1 MDLVADVLMVLAVVA
16 LAWAGATLLQRL
28 PVFPLRQIL
37 VTSPLTQVTPAQVEQ
52 AARVALVGN
61 FFTVDLDQVRGTFEK
76 LPWVRR
82 ADVRRRWPDA
92 LELSLEEHQAQ
103 ARWKRPDPASQEV
116 RLVNSHGEVFA
127 AASEADLPVLSGPEG
142 SAALLLTRYRE
153 FAAAHGMAVVRDKEV
168 TQFDVE
174 RAIEAANATPIS
186 ADDQI
191 LHTLVQEFIVDGQD
205 GVKEPIGM
213 DARRLE
219 VKVHLVTGAVTAVQN
234 IVKCVH
240 RCGLEV
246 VDLVLQPLA
255 SGMAVLTEDEKD
267 VGVCLVDIG
276 GGTTDLAVFTQG
288 AIRHTAV
295 IPIAGD
301 QITSDIGI
309 ALRTSTP
316 DAEEIK
322 IRYGVALQQ
331 LADPEEMIEVPGV
344 GDRPASRLSRQTL
357 AGFIQPRIEEI
368 YQKVQEELVRSG
380 YERLLRAGIVL
391 TGGSAAMPGMVEL
404 GEEIFHNTVKLGVP
418 HYEGGLRD
426 ILRNPRYSTAMGLLL
441 EGVAQKKRGL
451 KTQGPMTFRQI
462 LARMRAWFGKNF

>member
-1 MDLVADVLMVLAVVA
+1 MSKETKRDLIVGLDIGTSKIVAIAAELDPEGQLSVLGVGSHQFEETKDKGIKKGVVVSIEA
-16 LAWAGATLLQRL
+16 TVDAISRAIQEVELMAGCKVKEVYTGIAGAH
-28 PVFPLRQIL
+28 IK
-37 VTSPLTQVTPAQVEQ
+37 SKDS
-52 AARVALVGN
+52 N
-61 FFTVDLDQVRGTFEK
+61 
-76 LPWVRR
+76 
-82 ADVRRRWPDA
+82 
-92 LELSLEEHQAQ
+92 
-103 ARWKRPDPASQEV
+103 
-116 RLVNSHGEVFA
+116 
-127 AASEADLPVLSGPEG
+127 
-142 SAALLLTRYRE
+142 
-153 FAAAHGMAVVRDKEV
+153 GMVVVREKEV
-168 TQFDVE
+168 TEYDVA

-191 LHTLVQEFIVDGQD
+191 LHTIPQEFIVDGQD

-255 SGMAVLTEDEKD
+255 SGMAVLTDDEKD

-276 GGTTDLAVFTQG
+276 GGTTDIAVFTQG

-331 LADPEEMIEVPGV
+331 LADPDEMIEVPGV
-344 GDRPASRLSRQTL
+344 GDRPATKLSRQTL
-357 AGFIQPRIEEI
+357 AGFIQPRIEQI
-368 YQKVQEELVRSG
+368 YQMVRDELARSG
-380 YERLLRAGIVL
+380 YERLLRAGIVV
-391 TGGSAAMPGMVEL
+391 TGGSATMPGMMEL
-404 GEEIFHNTVKLGVP
+404 GEEMFHNTVKLGLP
-418 HYEGGLRD
+418 RYEGSLRD
-426 ILRNPRYSTAMGLLL
+426 IVRNPRYATAVGLLM
-441 EGVAQKKRGL
+441 EGVTQRRRGM
-451 KTQGPMTFRQI
+451 KVQGPVTFRQT
-462 LARMRAWFGKNF
+462 LARMRAWFSKNF

>member
-1 MDLVADVLMVLAVVA
+1 MSKETKDLIVA
-16 LAWAGATLLQRL
+16 LDIGTSK
-28 PVFPLRQIL
+28 I
-37 VTSPLTQVTPAQVEQ
+37 VT
-52 AARVALVGN
+52 LVGELDQEDRLTILGIGSQDSVGLKRGMVVN
-61 FFTVDLDQVRGTFEK
+61 IEATVDSISRTI
-76 LPWVRR
+76 
-82 ADVRRRWPDA
+82 
-92 LELSLEEHQAQ
+92 
-103 ARWKRPDPASQEV
+103 QEV
-116 RLVNSHGEVFA
+116 ELMTGCKVKEVYTGIAGSHIK
-127 AASEADLPVLSGPEG
+127 SKDSN
-142 SAALLLTRYRE
+142 
-153 FAAAHGMAVVRDKEV
+153 GMTVVKDKEV

-191 LHTLVQEFIVDGQD
+191 LHTLIQEFIVDGQD

-255 SGMAVLTEDEKD
+255 SGYAVLSDDEKD

-276 GGTTDLAVFTQG
+276 GGTTDIAVFAQG

-301 QITSDIGI
+301 QITNDIGH
-309 ALRTSTP
+309 ALRTSTQ

-322 IRYGVALQQ
+322 IAYGVALQQ
-331 LADPEEMIEVPGV
+331 LADPDEMIEVPGV
-344 GDRPASRLSRQTL
+344 GERPSTTLSRQTL
-357 AGFIQPRIEEI
+357 AGFIQPRVEEI
-368 YQKVQEELVRSG
+368 FQQVQDELVKSG

-391 TGGSAAMPGMVEL
+391 TGGSAQMPGMTEL
-404 GEEIFHNTVKLGVP
+404 GEELFHNTVKLGVP
-418 HYEGGLRD
+418 HYAGNLRD
-426 ILRNPRYSTAMGLLL
+426 MVRNPRYSTAMGLLL
-441 EGVAQKKRGL
+441 EGQAQRRRGL
-451 KTQGPMTFRQI
+451 KMRDPKSFRSVM
-462 LARMRAWFGKNF
+462 ARMRAWFERNF

>member
-1 MDLVADVLMVLAVVA
+1 MSKEQKDLIVGLDIGTSKIVSVVA
-16 LAWAGATLLQRL
+16 EIDAEDRLSIIGLGSHQFEDNKDKGLKKGVVVSIEATVDAISRAIQEVELMAGCKVKEVYTGIAGAH
-28 PVFPLRQIL
+28 IK
-37 VTSPLTQVTPAQVEQ
+37 SKDS
-52 AARVALVGN
+52 N
-61 FFTVDLDQVRGTFEK
+61 
-76 LPWVRR
+76 
-82 ADVRRRWPDA
+82 
-92 LELSLEEHQAQ
+92 
-103 ARWKRPDPASQEV
+103 
-116 RLVNSHGEVFA
+116 
-127 AASEADLPVLSGPEG
+127 
-142 SAALLLTRYRE
+142 
-153 FAAAHGMAVVRDKEV
+153 GMAVVREKEV
-168 TQFDVE
+168 TQYDVE

-213 DARRLE
+213 DAKRLE

-276 GGTTDLAVFTQG
+276 GGTTDIAVFTQG

-322 IRYGVALQQ
+322 VRYGVALQEM
-331 LADPEEMIEVPGV
+331 ANPDEMIEVPGV
-344 GDRPASRLSRQTL
+344 GERPASRLSRQTL
-357 AGFIQPRIEEI
+357 AGFIQPRVEEI
-368 YQKVQEELVRSG
+368 FQKVQEELVRSG

-391 TGGSAAMPGMVEL
+391 TGGSASMEGMVQL
-404 GEEIFHNTVKLGVP
+404 GEEIFHNTVKLGQP
-418 HYEGGLRD
+418 AYDGGLRD
-426 ILRNPRYSTAMGLLL
+426 IVRNPRYATVVGLLM
-441 EGVAQKKRGL
+441 EGAAQKKRGM
-451 KTQGPMTFRQI
+451 KSQGPLTFRQVLERI
-462 LARMRAWFGKNF
+462 RAWFSKNF

>member
-1 MDLVADVLMVLAVVA
+1 MSKEQKDLIVGLDIGTSKIVSVVA
-16 LAWAGATLLQRL
+16 ELDAEGKLCVIGLGSHQFEENKDKGLKKGVVVSIEATVDAISRAIQEVELMAGCKVKEVYTGIAGAH
-28 PVFPLRQIL
+28 IK
-37 VTSPLTQVTPAQVEQ
+37 SKDS
-52 AARVALVGN
+52 N
-61 FFTVDLDQVRGTFEK
+61 
-76 LPWVRR
+76 
-82 ADVRRRWPDA
+82 
-92 LELSLEEHQAQ
+92 
-103 ARWKRPDPASQEV
+103 
-116 RLVNSHGEVFA
+116 
-127 AASEADLPVLSGPEG
+127 
-142 SAALLLTRYRE
+142 
-153 FAAAHGMAVVRDKEV
+153 GMAVVREKEV
-168 TQFDVE
+168 TQYDVE

-213 DARRLE
+213 DAKRLE

-255 SGMAVLTEDEKD
+255 SGMAVLTDDEKD
-267 VGVCLVDIG
+267 VGVCLVDMG
-276 GGTTDLAVFTQG
+276 GGTTDIAVFTQG

-357 AGFIQPRIEEI
+357 AGFIQPRVEEI

-380 YERLLRAGIVL
+380 YERLLRAGVVL
-391 TGGSAAMPGMVEL
+391 TGGSAAMPGMIEL
-404 GEEIFHNTVKLGVP
+404 GEEIFHNTVKLGLP
-418 HYEGGLRD
+418 NYDGGLRD
-426 ILRNPRYSTAMGLLL
+426 IIRNPRYATAVGLLL
-441 EGVAQKKRGL
+441 EGMAQKQRGL
-451 KTQGPMTFRQI
+451 KSQGPLTFRQI
-462 LARMRAWFGKNF
+462 LARMRAWFIKNF

>member
-1 MDLVADVLMVLAVVA
+1 MSKETKDLIVGLDIGTSKIVATIAELDAEGNLS
-16 LAWAGATLLQRL
+16 
-28 PVFPLRQIL
+28 IL
-37 VTSPLTQVTPAQVEQ
+37 
-52 AARVALVGN
+52 GI
-61 FFTVDLDQVRGTFEK
+61 G
-76 LPWVRR
+76 
-82 ADVRRRWPDA
+82 
-92 LELSLEEHQAQ
+92 
-103 ARWKRPDPASQEV
+103 SQESIGLKKGMV
-116 RLVNSHGEVFA
+116 VNIEATVNSISRTIQEVELMTGCKVKQVYTGIA
-127 AASEADLPVLSGPEG
+127 G
-142 SAALLLTRYRE
+142 S
-153 FAAAHGMAVVRDKEV
+153 HIKSKDSNGMTVVKDKEV

-213 DARRLE
+213 DAKRLE

-255 SGMAVLTEDEKD
+255 SGHAVLTDDERD

-276 GGTTDLAVFTQG
+276 GGTTDVAIFTQG

-301 QITSDIGI
+301 QITSDIAI

-322 IRYGVALQQ
+322 IGYGVALQQ
-331 LADPEEMIEVPGV
+331 MADPDEIIEVPGV
-344 GDRPASRLSRQTL
+344 GDRPVSSLSRQTL
-357 AGFIQPRIEEI
+357 AGFIQPRVEDI
-368 YQKVQEELVRSG
+368 YQKVHEELIKSG
-380 YERLLRAGIVL
+380 YERLIRAGIVL
-391 TGGSAAMPGMVEL
+391 TGGAAQMPGMTEL
-404 GEEIFHNTVKLGVP
+404 GEEIFHNTVKLGAP
-418 HYEGGLRD
+418 HYDAALKD
-426 ILRNPRYSTAMGLLL
+426 MVRNPRYSTVMGLLM
-441 EGVAQKKRGL
+441 EGQSQRKRGL
-451 KTQGPMTFRQI
+451 KASDTRSFRQI
-462 LARMRAWFGKNF
+462 LSRMRSWFEKNF

>member
-1 MDLVADVLMVLAVVA
+1 MSKEPKRDLIVGLDIGTSKIVAIVAEVNAEGQLVILGLGSQQSRGLRRGVVVNIEETVNAISRAIEEVELM
-16 LAWAGATLLQRL
+16 AGCK
-28 PVFPLRQIL
+28 V
-37 VTSPLTQVTPAQVEQ
+37 
-52 AARVALVGN
+52 
-61 FFTVDLDQVRGTFEK
+61 K
-76 LPWVRR
+76 
-82 ADVRRRWPDA
+82 
-92 LELSLEEHQAQ
+92 
-103 ARWKRPDPASQEV
+103 EV
-116 RLVNSHGEVFA
+116 YTGIAGSHIK
-127 AASEADLPVLSGPEG
+127 SKDS
-142 SAALLLTRYRE
+142 S
-153 FAAAHGMAVVRDKEV
+153 GMAVVRDKEV

-205 GVKEPIGM
+205 GVREPIGM
-213 DARRLE
+213 DAKRLD
-219 VKVHLVTGAVTAVQN
+219 VKVHIVTGAVTAVQN

-255 SGMAVLTEDEKD
+255 SGHAVLTQDERD

-276 GGTTDLAVFTQG
+276 GGTTDVAIFSQG

-301 QITSDIGI
+301 QITADIGI

-322 IRYGVALQQ
+322 EKWGVALQQ
-331 LADPEEMIEVPGV
+331 IADPEQMIEVPGV
-344 GDRPASRLSRQTL
+344 GDRPATQLSRQAL

-368 YQKVQEELVRSG
+368 FLKVQEELVRSG
-380 YERLLRAGIVL
+380 YERLLRAGVVL
-391 TGGSAAMPGMVEL
+391 TGGSAQMPGMIEL

-418 HYEGGLRD
+418 HYDGNLRD
-426 ILRNPRYSTAMGLLL
+426 FVKGPRHSTAMGLLL
-441 EGVAQKKRGL
+441 EGLTQKQRGL
-451 KTQGPMTFRQI
+451 KVQSPRNFKQV
-462 LARMRAWFGKNF
+462 LERMRSWFVKNF

>member
-1 MDLVADVLMVLAVVA
+1 MSKEPKRDLIVGLDIGTSKIVAIVAEVNAEGQLVILGLGSQQSRGLRRGVVVNIEETVNAISRAIEEVELM
-16 LAWAGATLLQRL
+16 AGCK
-28 PVFPLRQIL
+28 V
-37 VTSPLTQVTPAQVEQ
+37 
-52 AARVALVGN
+52 
-61 FFTVDLDQVRGTFEK
+61 K
-76 LPWVRR
+76 
-82 ADVRRRWPDA
+82 
-92 LELSLEEHQAQ
+92 
-103 ARWKRPDPASQEV
+103 EV
-116 RLVNSHGEVFA
+116 YTGIAGSHIK
-127 AASEADLPVLSGPEG
+127 SKDS
-142 SAALLLTRYRE
+142 S
-153 FAAAHGMAVVRDKEV
+153 GMAVVRDKEV

-205 GVKEPIGM
+205 GVREPIGM
-213 DARRLE
+213 DAKRLD
-219 VKVHLVTGAVTAVQN
+219 VKVHIVTGAVTAVQN

-255 SGMAVLTEDEKD
+255 SGHAVLTEDERD

-276 GGTTDLAVFTQG
+276 GGTTDVAIFSQG

-301 QITSDIGI
+301 QITADIGI

-322 IRYGVALQQ
+322 EKWGVALQQ
-331 LADPEEMIEVPGV
+331 SADPEQMIEVPGV
-344 GDRPASRLSRQTL
+344 GDRPATQLSRQAL

-368 YQKVQEELVRSG
+368 FLKVQEELVRSG
-380 YERLLRAGIVL
+380 YERLLRAGVVL
-391 TGGSAAMPGMVEL
+391 TGGSAQMPGMIDL

-418 HYEGGLRD
+418 HYDGNLRD
-426 ILRNPRYSTAMGLLL
+426 FVKGPRHSTAMGLLL
-441 EGVAQKKRGL
+441 EGLTQKQRGL
-451 KTQGPMTFRQI
+451 KVQSPRNFKQV
-462 LARMRAWFGKNF
+462 LERMRSWFVKNF

>member
-1 MDLVADVLMVLAVVA
+1 MSKENKRDLIVGLDIGTSKIVAIAAELNDEGQLGILGIGSHHFEETKDKGLKKGVVISIEATVDAISRAIQEVELMAGCKVSEVYTGI
-16 LAWAGATLLQRL
+16 AGAH
-28 PVFPLRQIL
+28 IK
-37 VTSPLTQVTPAQVEQ
+37 SKDS
-52 AARVALVGN
+52 N
-61 FFTVDLDQVRGTFEK
+61 
-76 LPWVRR
+76 
-82 ADVRRRWPDA
+82 
-92 LELSLEEHQAQ
+92 
-103 ARWKRPDPASQEV
+103 
-116 RLVNSHGEVFA
+116 
-127 AASEADLPVLSGPEG
+127 
-142 SAALLLTRYRE
+142 
-153 FAAAHGMAVVRDKEV
+153 GMAVVREKEV
-168 TQFDVE
+168 SQFDVD

-234 IVKCVH
+234 IVKCVR

-255 SGMAVLTEDEKD
+255 SGYAVLTDDEKD

-276 GGTTDLAVFTQG
+276 GGTTDIAVFTQG

-295 IPIAGD
+295 IAIAGD
-301 QITSDIGI
+301 QLTSDIGI
-309 ALRTSTP
+309 ALRTSTQ

-322 IRYGVALQQ
+322 MRYGVALQQ
-331 LADPEEMIEVPGV
+331 LADPEEMIVVPGV
-344 GDRPASRLSRQTL
+344 GDRPDTELSRQTL
-357 AGFIQPRIEEI
+357 AGFIQPRVEEI
-368 YQKVQEELVRSG
+368 FLKVQEELVRSG

-391 TGGSAAMPGMVEL
+391 TGGSAAMPGMTQL

-418 HYEGGLRD
+418 HYEGNLRD
-426 ILRNPRYSTAMGLLL
+426 IVKNPRYSTAMGLLL
-441 EGVAQKKRGL
+441 EGVAQKQRGL
-451 KTQGPMTFRQI
+451 KIQGPATFKQI

>member
-1 MDLVADVLMVLAVVA
+1 MSKESKRDLIVGLDIGTSKIVAIAAELDAEGQLSVLGIGSHHFEESKDKGLKKGVVVSIEA
-16 LAWAGATLLQRL
+16 TVDAISRAIQEVELMAGCKVKEVYTGIAGAH
-28 PVFPLRQIL
+28 IK
-37 VTSPLTQVTPAQVEQ
+37 SKDS
-52 AARVALVGN
+52 N
-61 FFTVDLDQVRGTFEK
+61 
-76 LPWVRR
+76 
-82 ADVRRRWPDA
+82 
-92 LELSLEEHQAQ
+92 
-103 ARWKRPDPASQEV
+103 
-116 RLVNSHGEVFA
+116 
-127 AASEADLPVLSGPEG
+127 
-142 SAALLLTRYRE
+142 
-153 FAAAHGMAVVRDKEV
+153 GMTVVREKEV
-168 TQFDVE
+168 AQYDVE

-186 ADDQI
+186 ADDRI

-213 DARRLE
+213 DAKRLE

-255 SGMAVLTEDEKD
+255 SGLAVLTDDEKD

-276 GGTTDLAVFTQG
+276 GGTTDIAVFTQG

-344 GDRPASRLSRQTL
+344 GDRPGSQLSRQTL
-357 AGFIQPRIEEI
+357 AGFIQPRIEQI
-368 YQKVQEELVRSG
+368 YQLVREELARSG
-380 YERLLRAGIVL
+380 YERLLRAGIVI
-391 TGGSAAMPGMVEL
+391 TGGSATMPGMVEL
-404 GEEIFHNTVKLGVP
+404 GEEIFHNTVKLGMP
-418 HYEGGLRD
+418 RYEGALRE
-426 ILRNPRYSTAMGLLL
+426 IVRNPRYATGVGLLL

-451 KTQGPMTFRQI
+451 KAENPMTFRQV

>member
-1 MDLVADVLMVLAVVA
+1 MSKETKRDLLVGLDIGTSKIVA
-16 LAWAGATLLQRL
+16 LAAELDAEGQLKVIGIGSHQFEESKDKGMKKGVVVSIEATVDAISRAIQEVELMAGCKVKEVYTGIAGAH
-28 PVFPLRQIL
+28 IK
-37 VTSPLTQVTPAQVEQ
+37 SKDS
-52 AARVALVGN
+52 N
-61 FFTVDLDQVRGTFEK
+61 
-76 LPWVRR
+76 
-82 ADVRRRWPDA
+82 
-92 LELSLEEHQAQ
+92 
-103 ARWKRPDPASQEV
+103 
-116 RLVNSHGEVFA
+116 
-127 AASEADLPVLSGPEG
+127 
-142 SAALLLTRYRE
+142 
-153 FAAAHGMAVVRDKEV
+153 GMVVVREREV
-168 TQFDVE
+168 TEYDVA

-191 LHTLVQEFIVDGQD
+191 LHTIPQEFIVDGQD

-213 DARRLE
+213 DAKRLE

-276 GGTTDLAVFTQG
+276 GGTTDIAVFTQG

-316 DAEEIK
+316 DAEDIK

-331 LADPEEMIEVPGV
+331 LADPEEMIDVPGV
-344 GDRPASRLSRQTL
+344 GERPSSQLSRQTL
-357 AGFIQPRIEEI
+357 AGFIQPRIEQI
-368 YQKVQEELVRSG
+368 YQMVRAELARSG
-380 YERLLRAGIVL
+380 YERLLRAGIVI
-391 TGGSAAMPGMVEL
+391 TGGSATMPGMTEL
-404 GEEIFHNTVKLGVP
+404 GEEIFHNTVKLGLP
-418 HYEGGLRD
+418 RYGGPLHE
-426 ILRNPRYSTAMGLLL
+426 IVHNPRYATVVGLLL
-441 EGVAQKKRGL
+441 EGMTQKRRGM
-451 KTQGPMTFRQI
+451 KVQRPVTFRQI

>member
-1 MDLVADVLMVLAVVA
+1 MSKETKRDLIVALDIGTSKIVAMAAELDPEGQLAVIGVGSHQFEETKDKGIKKGVVVSIEA
-16 LAWAGATLLQRL
+16 TVDAISRAIQEVELMAGCKVKEVYTGIAGAH
-28 PVFPLRQIL
+28 IK
-37 VTSPLTQVTPAQVEQ
+37 SKDS
-52 AARVALVGN
+52 N
-61 FFTVDLDQVRGTFEK
+61 
-76 LPWVRR
+76 
-82 ADVRRRWPDA
+82 
-92 LELSLEEHQAQ
+92 
-103 ARWKRPDPASQEV
+103 
-116 RLVNSHGEVFA
+116 
-127 AASEADLPVLSGPEG
+127 
-142 SAALLLTRYRE
+142 
-153 FAAAHGMAVVRDKEV
+153 GMVVVREREV
-168 TQFDVE
+168 TEYDVA

-191 LHTLVQEFIVDGQD
+191 LHTIPQEFIVDGQD

-213 DARRLE
+213 DAKRLE

-255 SGMAVLTEDEKD
+255 SGMAVLTDDEKD

-276 GGTTDLAVFTQG
+276 GGTTDIAVFTQG

-344 GDRPASRLSRQTL
+344 GDRPASQLSRQTL
-357 AGFIQPRIEEI
+357 AGFIQPRIEQI
-368 YQKVQEELVRSG
+368 YQMVREELARSG
-380 YERLLRAGIVL
+380 YERLLRAGVVI
-391 TGGSAAMPGMVEL
+391 TGGSATMPGMMEL
-404 GEEIFHNTVKLGVP
+404 GEEMFHNTVKLGLP
-418 HYEGGLRD
+418 RYDGSLRD
-426 ILRNPRYSTAMGLLL
+426 IVRNPRYATAVGLLL
-441 EGVAQKKRGL
+441 EGVTQRRRGM
-451 KTQGPMTFRQI
+451 KVQGPVTFRQT

>member
-1 MDLVADVLMVLAVVA
+1 MSKEQKRDLIVGLDIGTSKIVAIVAELNEEGQLVVLGLGSQESRGLKKGVVINIEQTVNAISRAVQEAELMSGCKIKEVYTGI
-16 LAWAGATLLQRL
+16 AGAH
-28 PVFPLRQIL
+28 IK
-37 VTSPLTQVTPAQVEQ
+37 SKDS
-52 AARVALVGN
+52 N
-61 FFTVDLDQVRGTFEK
+61 
-76 LPWVRR
+76 
-82 ADVRRRWPDA
+82 
-92 LELSLEEHQAQ
+92 
-103 ARWKRPDPASQEV
+103 
-116 RLVNSHGEVFA
+116 
-127 AASEADLPVLSGPEG
+127 
-142 SAALLLTRYRE
+142 
-153 FAAAHGMAVVRDKEV
+153 GMAVVREKEV
-168 TQFDVE
+168 TQFDIE

-219 VKVHLVTGAVTAVQN
+219 VRVHLVTGAVTAVQN

-255 SGMAVLTEDEKD
+255 SGYAVLTDDEKD

-276 GGTTDLAVFTQG
+276 GGTTDIAVFTQG
-288 AIRHTAV
+288 AIHHTAV

-301 QITSDIGI
+301 QLTSDIGI

-322 IRYGVALQQ
+322 MRYGMALQQ
-331 LADPEEMIEVPGV
+331 LADLEEMIDVPGV
-344 GDRPASRLSRQTL
+344 GDRPSSQLSRQTL
-357 AGFIQPRIEEI
+357 AGFIQPRVEEI

-391 TGGSAAMPGMVEL
+391 TGGSAAMPGMTEL
-404 GEEIFHNTVKLGVP
+404 GEEVFHNTVKLGMP
-418 HYEGGLRD
+418 HYDGNLRD
-426 ILRNPRYSTAMGLLL
+426 FVRSPRYSTAMGLLL
-441 EGVAQKKRGL
+441 EGMAQKKRGL
-451 KTQGPMTFRQI
+451 KVQGPVTFRQV

>member
-1 MDLVADVLMVLAVVA
+1 MSKETKRDLIVA
-16 LAWAGATLLQRL
+16 LDIGTSKIVAMAAELDPEGQLSVIGVGSHQFEETKDKGIKKGVVVSIEATVDAISRAIQEVELMAGCKVKEVYTGIAGAH
-28 PVFPLRQIL
+28 IK
-37 VTSPLTQVTPAQVEQ
+37 SKDS
-52 AARVALVGN
+52 N
-61 FFTVDLDQVRGTFEK
+61 
-76 LPWVRR
+76 
-82 ADVRRRWPDA
+82 
-92 LELSLEEHQAQ
+92 
-103 ARWKRPDPASQEV
+103 
-116 RLVNSHGEVFA
+116 
-127 AASEADLPVLSGPEG
+127 
-142 SAALLLTRYRE
+142 
-153 FAAAHGMAVVRDKEV
+153 GMVVVREKEV
-168 TQFDVE
+168 TEYDVA

-191 LHTLVQEFIVDGQD
+191 LHTIPQEFIVDGQD

-213 DARRLE
+213 DAKRLE

-255 SGMAVLTEDEKD
+255 SGMAVLTDDEKD

-276 GGTTDLAVFTQG
+276 GGTTDIAVFTQG

-344 GDRPASRLSRQTL
+344 GDRPASQLSRQTL
-357 AGFIQPRIEEI
+357 AGFVQPRIEQI
-368 YQKVQEELVRSG
+368 YQMVREELARSG
-380 YERLLRAGIVL
+380 YERLLRAGVVL
-391 TGGSAAMPGMVEL
+391 TGGSATMPGMIEL
-404 GEEIFHNTVKLGVP
+404 GEEMFHNTVKLGLP
-418 HYEGGLRD
+418 RYDGSLRD
-426 ILRNPRYSTAMGLLL
+426 IVRNPRYATAVGLLF
-441 EGVAQKKRGL
+441 EGVTQRRRGL
-451 KTQGPMTFRQI
+451 KVQGPVTFRQT

>member
-1 MDLVADVLMVLAVVA
+1 MTRESKRDLLVGLDIGTSKIVTIAAELNAEGQLVVIGVGSHQFEESKDKGIRKGVVVSIEATVDAISRAIQEVELMAGCKVKEVYTGI
-16 LAWAGATLLQRL
+16 AGAH
-28 PVFPLRQIL
+28 IK
-37 VTSPLTQVTPAQVEQ
+37 SKDS
-52 AARVALVGN
+52 N
-61 FFTVDLDQVRGTFEK
+61 
-76 LPWVRR
+76 
-82 ADVRRRWPDA
+82 
-92 LELSLEEHQAQ
+92 
-103 ARWKRPDPASQEV
+103 
-116 RLVNSHGEVFA
+116 
-127 AASEADLPVLSGPEG
+127 
-142 SAALLLTRYRE
+142 
-153 FAAAHGMAVVRDKEV
+153 GMVVVREKEV
-168 TQFDVE
+168 TEYDVA

-191 LHTLVQEFIVDGQD
+191 LHTIPQEFIVDGQD

-276 GGTTDLAVFTQG
+276 GGTTDIAVFTQG

-331 LADPEEMIEVPGV
+331 LADPEEMIDVPGV
-344 GDRPASRLSRQTL
+344 GDRPASQLSRQTL
-357 AGFIQPRIEEI
+357 AGFIQPRIEQI
-368 YQKVQEELVRSG
+368 YQMVRAELARSG
-380 YERLLRAGIVL
+380 YERLLRAGIVI
-391 TGGSAAMPGMVEL
+391 TGGSATMLGMVEL
-404 GEEIFHNTVKLGVP
+404 GEEMFHNTVKLGLP
-418 HYEGGLRD
+418 RYDGPLRD
-426 ILRNPRYSTAMGLLL
+426 IVCNPRYATVMGLLM
-441 EGVAQKKRGL
+441 EGVAQRRRGM
-451 KTQGPMTFRQI
+451 KVQGPVTFRQI